1 MNVADPGKSAINSEH
16 HVISYCLKM
25 AVEGDKL
32 MQKTCKWPKNWNNN
46 FKTAESLSVSAS
58 TALAGCRS
66 GFAKNEWGSTALIQ
80 IMQHFTFV
88 CGIVTEMAAW
98 IAISKS
104 QLTMRG
110 LPPGNVKMR

>member
-1 MNVADPGKSAINSEH
+1 MGIHVDSDPQPWLDVDPDS
-16 HVISYCLKM
+16 
-25 AVEGDKL
+25 
-32 MQKTCKWPKNWNNN
+32 Q
-46 FKTAESLSVSAS
+46 
-58 TALAGCRS
+58 
-66 GFAKNEWGSTALIQ
+66 KNEWGSTALIQ

-110 LPPGNVKMR
+110 LPPGNIEMK